1 MPRDGTKN
9 LRPVQTKEEAKAKGR
24 NGGIKSGEARR
35 KKRTF
40 KQILEIIASSPIKDA
55 KTKKLAES
63 LGLDPDDITYGL
75 MINLAQAN
83 KAIKEKDTRAAEYVR
98 DTIGEKPS
106 NQVEVTKDYEDL
118 SPLAD
123 MLKIN
128 KEESE
133 SEKE

>member
-9 LRPVQTKEEAKAKGR
+9 LIPFKSVEEAKEKGR
-24 NGGIKSGEARR
+24 KGGKASGEARR
-35 KKRTF
+35 RKRTF
-40 KQILEIIASSPIKDA
+40 KQILEIIASSPIKDV

-63 LGLDPDDITYGL
+63 LGLDLDDITYGL
-75 MINLAQAN
+75 MVNMAQVN

-118 SPLAD
+118 SPLAE
-123 MLKIN
+123 MLKMD
-128 KEESE
+128 KEETKDE
-133 SEKE
+133 

>member
-9 LRPVQTKEEAKAKGR
+9 LKPFQSVEEAKEKGR
-24 NGGIKSGEARR
+24 KGGIASGEARR
-35 KKRTF
+35 RKRTF
-40 KQILEIIASSPIKDA
+40 KEILEIIASSQIKDA

-63 LGLDPDDITYGL
+63 LGLDPEDITYGL
-75 MINLAQAN
+75 MVNLAQVN

-118 SPLAD
+118 SPLAE
-123 MLKIN
+123 MLKIS
-128 KEESE
+128 KEEAKNEDS
-133 SEKE
+133 

>member
-9 LRPVQTKEEAKAKGR
+9 LIPFKSVEEAKEKGR
-24 NGGIKSGEARR
+24 KGGKASGEARR
-35 KKRTF
+35 RKRTF
-40 KQILEIIASSPIKDA
+40 KQILEIIASSPIKDV

-75 MINLAQAN
+75 MVNLAQVN

-118 SPLAD
+118 SPLAE
-123 MLKIN
+123 MLKMD
-128 KEESE
+128 KEETKDE
-133 SEKE
+133 

>member
-9 LRPVQTKEEAKAKGR
+9 LIPFQSVEEAKEKGR
-24 NGGIKSGEARR
+24 KGGKASGEARR
-35 KKRTF
+35 RKRTF

-75 MINLAQAN
+75 MVNFAQIN

-118 SPLAD
+118 SPLAE
-123 MLKIN
+123 MLKMD
-128 KEESE
+128 KEETKDE
-133 SEKE
+133 

>member
-9 LRPVQTKEEAKAKGR
+9 LIPFKSVEEAKEKGR
-24 NGGIKSGEARR
+24 KGGKASGEARR
-35 KKRTF
+35 RKRTF

-63 LGLDPDDITYGL
+63 LGLDLDDITYGL
-75 MINLAQAN
+75 MVNLAQVN

-118 SPLAD
+118 SPLAE
-123 MLKIN
+123 MLKMD
-128 KEESE
+128 KEETTDE
-133 SEKE
+133 

>member
-9 LRPVQTKEEAKAKGR
+9 LIPFKSVEEAKEKGR
-24 NGGIKSGEARR
+24 KGGKASGEARR
-35 KKRTF
+35 RKRTF

-63 LGLDPDDITYGL
+63 LGLDLDDITYGL
-75 MINLAQAN
+75 MVNLAQVN

-118 SPLAD
+118 SPLAE
-123 MLKIN
+123 MLKMD
-128 KEESE
+128 KEETKDE
-133 SEKE
+133 